1 MAIIGGRAHSL
12 EELDEVAKT
21 DFPYIEINVD
31 DPAAVETQLDEFIER
46 RERYNIYYLAHYP
59 NEGNPTDVQNLQEVF
74 VGLSGS
80 PNS

>member
-31 DPAAVETQLDEFIER
+31 DPAVVEDQLQELIER
-46 RERYNIYYLAHYP
+46 KKRYNIYYLAH
-59 NEGNPTDVQNLQEVF
+59 
-74 VGLSGS
+74 
-80 PNS
+80 